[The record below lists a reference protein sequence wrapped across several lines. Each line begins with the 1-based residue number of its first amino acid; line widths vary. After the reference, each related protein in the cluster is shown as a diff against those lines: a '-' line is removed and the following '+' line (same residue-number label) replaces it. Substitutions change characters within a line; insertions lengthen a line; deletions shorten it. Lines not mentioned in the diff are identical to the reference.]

1 MASPTARCHR
11 IIAATAACTVSLAA
25 HAQIAVVV
33 SPRNPVSI
41 TSEQINNIFLRRSKT
56 FPNGTSI
63 QVIDQSESSAIR
75 DNFYLKIA
83 NKTSEQIRAIRSRQ
97 LFTGMG
103 APPRELRDSDAVKKF
118 VEENPAAIGYIDKAS
133 VDSRVLVILH
143 ID

>member
-1 MASPTARCHR
+1 MAQPTARCHPF
-11 IIAATAACTVSLAA
+11 IAATAACTVSLAA

-33 SPRNPVSI
+33 SPHNPVSI
-41 TSEQINNIFLRRSKT
+41 TSEQVNNIFLRRSKT
-56 FPNGTSI
+56 FPNGNSI
-63 QVIDQSESSAIR
+63 QVLDQGEASAIR
-75 DNFYLKIA
+75 ESFYMKIS
-83 NKTSEQIRAIRSRQ
+83 NKTPEQIRAIRSRQ

-118 VEENPAAIGYIDKAS
+118 VDENPSAIGYIDKAS